1 MGKNMKKFA
10 CATLAAGGLSA
21 LTVGLG
27 PPAVA
32 APSGTS
38 NARDTISS
46 LEAQGYNV
54 IVNKI
59 GDTPLDE
66 ADVVAVRNGR
76 EITQRV
82 NDIGGD
88 TIEKVLYTTV
98 YVDVK

>member
-1 MGKNMKKFA
+1 MKKLVS
-10 CATLAAGGLSA
+10 ATLAASGLSA
-21 LTVGLG
+21 LTIGLG

-38 NARDTISS
+38 NAQDAISS
-46 LEAQGYNV
+46 LEAQGYKV

-66 ADVVAVRNGR
+66 ANVVAVRPGR
-76 EITQRV
+76 EITLRV
-82 NDIGGD
+82 NDTGGD
-88 TIEKVLYTTV
+88 TTEKVLYTTV